1 MERRIVGR
9 WNVLPSTVVIQ
20 FVFRVIAVYV
30 VQIVIRAAPLKN
42 RWPQINRVVKL
53 LVVIILVEIILRE
66 PNGLPD

>member
-30 VQIVIRAAPLKN
+30 VQIVIRAALLKN